1 MIVVYTTW
9 EPSSHIAQYIYLW
22 TNGRNEMLPQYITDG
37 VAAVEYDALEVVTP
51 LLEIDSEHSDNGL

>member
-1 MIVVYTTW
+1 
-9 EPSSHIAQYIYLW
+9 
-22 TNGRNEMLPQYITDG
+22 MLPQYITDG